1 MADRERTS
9 FGSIQ
14 MKSFLRPFWY
24 LLVVLCSVWS
34 CNDKED
40 PQVELYQG
48 PVEEVHDVQLFY
60 SEAGQLRVEVKTPL
74 QYRFA
79 NENKVFPD
87 TVNINF
93 FDPQGTQVVTT
104 LRSDSGHFDN
114 AKNLYVV
121 KGHVI
126 VVNKQEQRQLKTPE
140 LSWNPTTKKVFTE
153 EDVSIKNLLT
163 GSYTNGKGLDANQD
177 FSYMSIRRPYGT
189 FDVDPSLQ

>member
-1 MADRERTS
+1 MNWRKNDSRAFRGKPT
-9 FGSIQ
+9 
-14 MKSFLRPFWY
+14 FLSLVY
-24 LLVVLCSVWS
+24 VLVLLGMLGAC
-34 CNDKED
+34 KETED
-40 PQVELYQG
+40 PEVELYKG

-60 SEAGQLRVEVKTPL
+60 SEGGQLRVEVKTPL
-74 QYRFA
+74 QYRYD

-93 FDPQGTQVVTT
+93 FDTQGTQVITT

-121 KGHVI
+121 KGHVV

-153 EDVSIKNLLT
+153 EEVAIRNLLT

-189 FDVDPSLQ
+189 FDVAPDMQ

>member
-1 MADRERTS
+1 MRIQGGTCRPS
-9 FGSIQ
+9 SI
-14 MKSFLRPFWY
+14 FRLPRY
-24 LLVVLCSVWS
+24 LVVLVCGLWA
-34 CNDKED
+34 CNEEAD
-40 PQVELYQG
+40 PKVELYQG
-48 PVEEVHDVQLFY
+48 PIEEVHDVQLFY

-93 FDPQGTQVVTT
+93 FDTQGTQVVTT

-114 AKNLYVV
+114 AQNLYVV

-126 VVNKQEQRQLKTPE
+126 VVNKQERRRLKTHE

-153 EDVSIKNLLT
+153 EDVLIENLLT
-163 GSYTNGKGLDANQD
+163 GSYTKGKGLDANQD
-177 FSYMSIRRPYGT
+177 FSYMSIRRPYGI
-189 FDVDPSLQ
+189 FDVDPGMQ

>member
-1 MADRERTS
+1 MNWRKNDSRAFRGKPT
-9 FGSIQ
+9 
-14 MKSFLRPFWY
+14 FLSLVY
-24 LLVVLCSVWS
+24 VLVLLGMLGAC
-34 CNDKED
+34 KETED
-40 PQVELYQG
+40 PEVELYKG

-60 SEAGQLRVEVKTPL
+60 SEGGQLRVEVKTPL
-74 QYRFA
+74 QYRYD

-93 FDPQGTQVVTT
+93 FDTQGTQVITT

-121 KGHVI
+121 KGHVV

-153 EDVSIKNLLT
+153 EDVAIKNLLT

-189 FDVDPSLQ
+189 FDVAPDMQ

>member
-1 MADRERTS
+1 M
-9 FGSIQ
+9 
-14 MKSFLRPFWY
+14 
-24 LLVVLCSVWS
+24 
-34 CNDKED
+34 
-40 PQVELYQG
+40 
-48 PVEEVHDVQLFY
+48 QLFY
-60 SEAGQLRVEVKTPL
+60 SEGGQLRVEVKTPL
-74 QYRFA
+74 QYRYD

-93 FDPQGTQVVTT
+93 FDTQGTQVITT

-121 KGHVI
+121 KGHVV

-153 EDVSIKNLLT
+153 EVVAIKNLLT

-189 FDVDPSLQ
+189 FDVAPDMQ

>member
-1 MADRERTS
+1 MRFQGCTRRS
-9 FGSIQ
+9 SSI
-14 MKSFLRPFWY
+14 FRLPVC
-24 LLVVLCSVWS
+24 VVVMLCSLWA
-34 CNDKED
+34 CKEKED
-40 PQVELYQG
+40 PEVELYKG

-74 QYRFA
+74 QYRYQ

-93 FDPQGTQVVTT
+93 FDTQGTQVVTT

-114 AKNLYVV
+114 AQNLYVV

-126 VVNKQEQRQLKTPE
+126 VVNKQEQRRLKTPA

-153 EDVSIKNLLT
+153 EDVLIENLLT
-163 GSYTNGKGLDANQD
+163 GSYTKGKGLDANQD
-177 FSYMSIRRPYGT
+177 FSYMSIRRPYGI
-189 FDVDPSLQ
+189 FDVDPGMQ

>member
-1 MADRERTS
+1 MNWTINGCRATWVTPTLLS
-9 FGSIQ
+9 S
-14 MKSFLRPFWY
+14 LY
-24 LLVVLCSVWS
+24 LLVFVGILLS
-34 CNDKED
+34 CKEAED
-40 PQVELYQG
+40 PEVEVYKG

-60 SEAGQLRVEVKTPL
+60 SESGQLRVEVKTPL
-74 QYRFA
+74 QYRYA

-93 FDPQGTQVVTT
+93 FDTQGTQVITT

-114 AKNLYVV
+114 GKNLYVV
-121 KGHVI
+121 KGHV
-126 VVNKQEQRQLKTPE
+126 VVINKQEHRQLKTPE

-153 EDVSIKNLLT
+153 ENVAIRNLLT

-189 FDVDPSLQ
+189 FDVAPDM

>member
-1 MADRERTS
+1 MAHQREKYVCAFHLKFRFFL
-9 FGSIQ
+9 FG
-14 MKSFLRPFWY
+14 Y
-24 LLVVLCSVWS
+24 LLILAFGLES
-34 CNDKED
+34 CKEKEN
-40 PQVELYQG
+40 PEVELYKG
-48 PVEEVHDVQLFY
+48 PIEEVHDVQLFY
-60 SEAGQLRVEVKTPL
+60 SEAGKLRVEVKTPL
-74 QYRFA
+74 QYRYA

-93 FDPQGTQVVTT
+93 FDPTGSQVVTT

-114 AKNLYVV
+114 AQNLYIV

-126 VVNKQEQRQLKTPE
+126 VVNKQEQRRLTTPE

-177 FSYMSIRRPYGT
+177 FSYMSIRRPYGI
-189 FDVDPSLQ
+189 FDVDPGMQ

>member
-1 MADRERTS
+1 MRFQGCTRRS
-9 FGSIQ
+9 SSI
-14 MKSFLRPFWY
+14 FRLPVY
-24 LLVVLCSVWS
+24 VVVVLCGLWA
-34 CNDKED
+34 CKEKED
-40 PQVELYQG
+40 PEVELYQG

-74 QYRFA
+74 QYRYQ

-93 FDPQGTQVVTT
+93 FDTQGTQVVTT

-114 AKNLYVV
+114 AQNLYVV

-126 VVNKQEQRQLKTPE
+126 VVNKQEQRRLKTPE

-153 EDVSIKNLLT
+153 EDVLIENLLT
-163 GSYTNGKGLDANQD
+163 GSYTKGKGLDANQD
-177 FSYMSIRRPYGT
+177 FSYMSIRRPYGI
-189 FDVDPSLQ
+189 FDVDPGMQ

>member
-1 MADRERTS
+1 MQFQSSNRRS
-9 FGSIQ
+9 NSI
-14 MKSFLRPFWY
+14 FRLPVY
-24 LLVVLCSVWS
+24 LVVVLCVLWG
-34 CNDKED
+34 CEEKED
-40 PQVELYQG
+40 LKVELYEG

-60 SEAGQLRVEVKTPL
+60 SEDGQLRVEVKTPL

-93 FDPQGTQVVTT
+93 FDSQGTQVVTT

-114 AKNLYVV
+114 AQNLYVV

-126 VVNKQEQRQLKTPE
+126 VVNKQEQRRLKTPE

-153 EDVSIKNLLT
+153 EDVLIENLMT
-163 GSYTNGKGLDANQD
+163 GSYTKGKGLDANQD
-177 FSYMSIRRPYGT
+177 FSYMSIRRPYGI
-189 FDVDPSLQ
+189 FDVDPGMQ